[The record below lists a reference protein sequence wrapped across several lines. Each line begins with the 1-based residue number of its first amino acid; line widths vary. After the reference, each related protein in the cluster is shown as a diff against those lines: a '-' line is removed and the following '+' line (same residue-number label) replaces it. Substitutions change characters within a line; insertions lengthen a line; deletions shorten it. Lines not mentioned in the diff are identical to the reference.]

1 MRAKTSIET
10 MQSSPAVFRVGLG
23 LALAAALVVQTGL
36 AGAQEEREERIRE
49 TYRALAVSSV
59 TMDRTRITISIDR
72 WTTDEEHNQL
82 ITTLVEKG
90 SEGLFDA
97 LMKQEDAGFVHF
109 LSTETVV
116 EELTPGI
123 TNSTP
128 SGSATSVGLR
138 YAREIRV
145 EGKRIIRLATGRPIW
160 SFSEFVPEG
169 IPEFITES
177 ESIPGLGDPERNYP
191 FSLIVLRL
199 DENNEGEGTF
209 CVAVQMKYDKK
220 KATLSVENLAQD
232 RVHLTR
238 ITKTN

>member
-1 MRAKTSIET
+1 MRAKKSIET
-10 MQSSPAVFRVGLG
+10 VQSSPAVFRAGLG

-36 AGAQEEREERIRE
+36 AGAQEEQEEKIRE

-82 ITTLVEKG
+82 ITTLVENG

-109 LSTETVV
+109 LSTETV

-123 TNSTP
+123 TISTP
-128 SGSATSVGLR
+128 SGSASSVRLR

-177 ESIPGLGDPERNYP
+177 ESIPGLGDPRRNYP

-220 KATLSVENLAQD
+220 KATLRVENLAQD